1 MACGCAQIVVL
12 LRTESW
18 LLSATFRL
26 PIFHILRDI
35 TVTYAIIDL
44 RQFLHI
50 KDIYKGSMGALQNQ
64 LKKIFIFDVL
74 DLAKIEAK
82 MFKGPKGWKCL
93 DCEYEHVRKD
103 LMLSHI
109 QANHVDFPGYSC
121 DICGKFSK
129 TWVALNKHRTR
140 NHKNIVNA

>member
-1 MACGCAQIVVL
+1 
-12 LRTESW
+12 
-18 LLSATFRL
+18 
-26 PIFHILRDI
+26 
-35 TVTYAIIDL
+35 
-44 RQFLHI
+44 
-50 KDIYKGSMGALQNQ
+50 MGALQNW
-64 LKKIFIFDVL
+64 LKKTFIFDVL
-74 DLAKIEAK
+74 DLANIEAK

>member
-1 MACGCAQIVVL
+1 
-12 LRTESW
+12 
-18 LLSATFRL
+18 
-26 PIFHILRDI
+26 
-35 TVTYAIIDL
+35 
-44 RQFLHI
+44 
-50 KDIYKGSMGALQNQ
+50 MGALQNW
-64 LKKIFIFDVL
+64 LKKTFIFDVL
-74 DLAKIEAK
+74 DLANIEAK

-140 NHKNIVNA
+140 NHKNIVIA